1 MLFRYIKE
9 ELNEQVSNLNDF
21 QEMIIEL
28 RDILSK
34 LENSDSHSVDET
46 VETLLQLHLKY
57 SDCIWHIDQI
67 HELVKKK
74 AGNYR
79 DSN

>member
-1 MLFRYIKE
+1 
-9 ELNEQVSNLNDF
+9 
-21 QEMIIEL
+21 MIIEL

-67 HELVKKK
+67 HELVKKRQETIEIQISFLSETL
-74 AGNYR
+74 GQ
-79 DSN
+79 